1 MVYVLLFFLVYE
13 LYVFINYDYIKELM
27 IKDTTLLTTYEMK
40 IIVGITGIGL
50 LYFVTLVV
58 LLFTKLFIFSLIA
71 FAYELIIKKVIF
83 KLFPK
88 IKFSFMTRLID
99 FLFTGFILIQ
109 SGIAIMR

>member
-13 LYVFINYDYIKELM
+13 LFIFVNYTYIKELM
-27 IKDTTLLTTYEMK
+27 LKDVILLSAYERRM
-40 IIVGITGIGL
+40 IVGITVISL

-109 SGIAIMR
+109 SGIVIMR